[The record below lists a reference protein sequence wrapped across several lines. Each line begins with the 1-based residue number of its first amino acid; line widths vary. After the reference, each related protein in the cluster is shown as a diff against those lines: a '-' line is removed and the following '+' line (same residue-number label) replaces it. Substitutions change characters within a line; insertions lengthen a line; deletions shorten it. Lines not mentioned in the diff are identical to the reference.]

1 MLLAES
7 DRVVHP
13 WAKLHLR
20 CGFSASATEFDV
32 FSRNE
37 MITSYRLLDPLSPY
51 RALKR
56 NFSLILQMARRDVA
70 GRYRGSFAG
79 LLWSFLNPLLMLVIY
94 TFVFGVIFKARWSTP
109 NGQITGHFQYAVMLF
124 AGLNINALFSECA
137 NRAPTLIIQNTN
149 FVKKIVFPL
158 ESLSWSTL
166 GAALFHLLIS
176 TVVLLFISL
185 LVNHNIPWTVIL
197 FPVVVA
203 CFLPFVA
210 GSVWLLASLGVF
222 LRDLQQAIVIITT
235 ALMFLAPILYPMT
248 LIPEQYRNLMYL
260 NPLTTIALASQ
271 DTLVLGVPPNWFH
284 LGWYLAASC
293 TFAWA
298 SFVWFERTKKGFADV
313 L

>member
-1 MLLAES
+1 
-7 DRVVHP
+7 
-13 WAKLHLR
+13 
-20 CGFSASATEFDV
+20 
-32 FSRNE
+32 
-37 MITSYRLLDPLSPY
+37 MIANYRLLDPLSPY

-56 NFSLILQMARRDVA
+56 NYALIVQMARRDVA

-109 NGQITGHFQYAVMLF
+109 GNQITGHFQYAVMLF
-124 AGLNINALFSECA
+124 AGLNINAMFSECA

-149 FVKKIVFPL
+149 YVKKIVFPL

-176 TVVLLFISL
+176 TIVLLVISL
-185 LVNHNIPWTVIL
+185 LANHSVPWTIVL
-197 FPVVVA
+197 FPIVVA

-210 GSVWLLASLGVF
+210 GAVWLLSSLGVF

-235 ALMFLAPILYPMT
+235 AMMFLAPILYPMT
-248 LIPEQYRNLMYL
+248 LIPEQYRIYMYI

-271 DTLVLGVPPNWFH
+271 DVLVLGVPPNWGH
-284 LGWYLAASC
+284 LAWYLLASC
-293 TFAWA
+293 IFAWL